1 MDLGTCVHRINY
13 INTQLHHSPRDT
25 LVRVFSLPLLKSFCF
40 VYTFIISI
48 GAKKLWSI
56 SSVFTLF
63 FLIPYSTIVKFQ
75 KVPEKWMG
83 LSLPPNRWLYP
94 PIQHHSTHSV
104 DKNWMWRLHQR
115 PGSWWRHF
123 KTGVE
128 PSATS
133 GWKFRLWQCLSHTH
147 PNKKSLSV
155 LYFQLHSEDPTK
167 VTQSE
172 ALAITTES
180 LSAASHLPLI
190 FRGTSKMIKGQI
202 QPL

>member
-83 LSLPPNRWLYP
+83 LSLPPNRWPYP

-104 DKNWMWRLHQR
+104 DKNWIWRLHLL
-115 PGSWWRHF
+115 GLD
-123 KTGVE
+123 E
-128 PSATS
+128 
-133 GWKFRLWQCLSHTH
+133 
-147 PNKKSLSV
+147 
-155 LYFQLHSEDPTK
+155 
-167 VTQSE
+167 
-172 ALAITTES
+172 
-180 LSAASHLPLI
+180 
-190 FRGTSKMIKGQI
+190 GTSKQVWSP
-202 QPL
+202 QPHQDENSGSDNAYPTPTLTKKAFQSCISNSTARTQPSSHSLKSWL